1 MNDYNSN
8 KKTGKALIPR
18 FRFPEFQNS
27 GEWEVKKLGEIGK
40 IITGSTPS
48 KKDPKNWNGNFVW
61 ITAQDFKGKYIS
73 DSIEKLT
80 DKGKSISRI
89 VPKNSVLVTCIASIG
104 LNAINKVECATNQ
117 QINAII
123 CRDKIAYHEFIYYC
137 IVNSENRLKNIAGH
151 TAVPII
157 NKSDFEKFAI
167 PLPSLPEQQKIASC
181 LSSIDEVIAGER
193 QKLELLK
200 AHKKGLLQNLF
211 PREGET
217 VPKWRFPEFKDSGE
231 WEEKIIGEIGETING
246 LTNKSANDFGK
257 GSPFITY
264 LQVYE
269 DSMVNLDK
277 CSFVNIELNEK
288 QNTIHKG
295 DILITTSSETP
306 DEVGFASVMLNEP
319 AQDTYLNSF
328 CFCLRP
334 HKKAN
339 LLPEFSRYL
348 FRSNLYRKQINKI
361 AQGITR
367 FNLSKQSFLKVLLLI
382 PPLPE
387 QQKIADCLSSLDEL
401 INAQQQKIELL
412 EQHKKGLLQGLF
424 PNVNDV
430 DNG

>member
-8 KKTGKALIPR
+8 KETGKALIPR
-18 FRFPEFQNS
+18 LRFPEFQNS
-27 GEWEVKKLGEIGK
+27 GEWGWKRLDELIEEFIEKTKKNFEFPLLTSSRKGIFFQEEYFNDRKVASKNNIGYNIIPEGYITYRSMSDDGNFYFNVNNICEKGMISPAYPVFKVIENKVVSYFLLLKLNEGKEVKAF
-40 IITGSTPS
+40 ITSNTQGSTRKALQLTTL
-48 KKDPKNWNGNFVW
+48 KKL
-61 ITAQDFKGKYIS
+61 
-73 DSIEKLT
+73 KLL
-80 DKGKSISRI
+80 I
-89 VPKNSVLVTCIASIG
+89 
-104 LNAINKVECATNQ
+104 
-117 QINAII
+117 
-123 CRDKIAYHEFIYYC
+123 
-137 IVNSENRLKNIAGH
+137 
-151 TAVPII
+151 
-157 NKSDFEKFAI
+157 
-167 PLPSLPEQQKIASC
+167 PSLPEQQKIASC

-193 QKLELLK
+193 QRLELLR

-217 VPKWRFPEFKDSGE
+217 VPKLRFPEFKDSGE

-412 EQHKKGLLQGLF
+412 EQYKKGFLQGLF
-424 PNVNDV
+424 PNVYAI
-430 DNG
+430 